1 VIARSNNVLKMRGS
15 AYKVF
20 GLNPGASEEEI
31 RKRYRELVKKFHPD
45 VNKDA
50 NAEKKFIEIQKAYE
64 ELMSGNT
71 EPISSEKTPETSF
84 ETEYAEY
91 RNYARE
97 QYQARKKK
105 EAEDLEKLYVR
116 LQSGP
121 IFLWHKM
128 IAITSLIV
136 MIALILDLILPYH
149 YVSAI
154 IASYST
160 ETYQSMNGNLVSLV
174 KTTNGDSFFLNAFS
188 NTFFDVNPFVQIEKT
203 AIFHQSVSVLSYSND
218 VLQVI
223 PIHFSF
229 YWAQF
234 VLFPFLLIPNIFLF
248 YRKKDAFFI
257 MGSYFS
263 RYACG
268 ILLLYFLMS
277 QDRWYHLL
285 TLGFY

>member
-1 VIARSNNVLKMRGS
+1 MMRGS
-15 AYKVF
+15 AYNVL
-20 GLNPGASEEEI
+20 GLTPGASEEEI
-31 RKRYRELVKKFHPD
+31 RKRYRKLVKKFHPD

-50 NAEKKFIEIQKAYE
+50 NAERKFIEIQEAYE
-64 ELMSGNT
+64 ELMSDNQEQIT
-71 EPISSEKTPETSF
+71 VEETPKTSF
-84 ETEYAEY
+84 ETEYTEY

-116 LQSGP
+116 LQTGP
-121 IFLWHKM
+121 IFLWHKI
-128 IAITSLIV
+128 IAITSLFV
-136 MIALILDLILPYH
+136 MIALILDFVLPYH
-149 YVSAI
+149 YASDV

-160 ETYQSMNGNLVSLV
+160 DTYQSMNGNLVSLA
-174 KTTNGDSFFLNAFS
+174 KTSKGESFFLNAFS
-188 NTFFDVNPFVQIEKT
+188 NGFFDVNPFIQIEKT
-203 AIFHQSVSVLSYSND
+203 AILHQSISVLSYGNN

-248 YRKKDAFFI
+248 YRKKDAVFI

-263 RYACG
+263 RYASG
-268 ILLLYFLMS
+268 ILLLYFLIS

>member
-1 VIARSNNVLKMRGS
+1 MRGS

-20 GLNPGASEEEI
+20 GLIPGASEEEI

-50 NAEKKFIEIQKAYE
+50 NADKKFIEIQEAYE
-64 ELMSGNT
+64 ELLSGND
-71 EPISSEKTPETSF
+71 EQISIEETPETRF
-84 ETEYAEY
+84 ETQYSEY
-91 RNYARE
+91 RNFARE

-116 LQSGP
+116 LQSGT
-121 IFLWHKM
+121 IFQWHKT
-128 IAITSLIV
+128 IALISLV
-136 MIALILDLILPYH
+136 VLIALILDLILPSH
-149 YVSAI
+149 AVSAVI
-154 IASYST
+154 DSYST
-160 ETYQSMNGNLVSLV
+160 ETYQSMNGDLVSLA
-174 KTTNGDSFFLNAFS
+174 KTTNGEQFFLNAFA
-188 NTFFDVNPFVQIEKT
+188 NGFFDINPFIKIEKT
-203 AIFHQSVSVLSYSND
+203 AILHQSISVLSYGNN
-218 VLQVI
+218 VLQEI

-234 VLFPFLLIPNIFLF
+234 VLFPFFIIPVIFLI
-248 YRKKDAFFI
+248 YRKKDAYFI

-263 RYACG
+263 RYASG
-268 ILLLYFLMS
+268 LLLLYFLIS

>member
-1 VIARSNNVLKMRGS
+1 MRGS
-15 AYKVF
+15 AYNVL
-20 GLNPGASEEEI
+20 GLTPGASEEEI
-31 RKRYRELVKKFHPD
+31 RKRYRKLVKKFHPD

-50 NAEKKFIEIQKAYE
+50 NAERKFIEIQEAYE
-64 ELMSGNT
+64 ELMSDNQEQIT
-71 EPISSEKTPETSF
+71 VEETPKTSF
-84 ETEYAEY
+84 ETEYTEY

-116 LQSGP
+116 LQTGP
-121 IFLWHKM
+121 IFLWHKI
-128 IAITSLIV
+128 IAITSLFV
-136 MIALILDLILPYH
+136 MIALILDFVLPYH
-149 YVSAI
+149 YVSDV

-160 ETYQSMNGNLVSLV
+160 DTYQSMNGNLVSLA
-174 KTTNGDSFFLNAFS
+174 KTSKGESFFLNAFS
-188 NTFFDVNPFVQIEKT
+188 NGFFDVNPFIQIEKT
-203 AIFHQSVSVLSYSND
+203 AILHQSISVLSYGNN

-263 RYACG
+263 RYASG
-268 ILLLYFLMS
+268 ILLLYFLIS